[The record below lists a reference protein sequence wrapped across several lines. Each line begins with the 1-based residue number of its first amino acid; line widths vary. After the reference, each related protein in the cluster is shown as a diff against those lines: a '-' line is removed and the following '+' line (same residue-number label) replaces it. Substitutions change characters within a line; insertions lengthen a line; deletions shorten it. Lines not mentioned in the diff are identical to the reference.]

1 MSEIFVHL
9 RRDTMSTDVS
19 RPVVAT
25 PFLEQDKADVND
37 DGKTDQETGVPDS
50 KPTHMLS
57 ALVDKA
63 EKVDKLAG
71 ESINACFECNICLE
85 LAQDPIVTQC
95 GHLYC
100 WPCIYKWLQ
109 VYPEVQQ
116 CPVCKAGVSEDLVIP
131 LYGRGC
137 SGSDPRRKCLVS
149 TDVPC
154 RPQGLRLPAQ
164 GHLEVGGPPAPSGMP
179 VTGFGLMPSL
189 LGFGFQFGVGVGT
202 NLHGEP
208 LSPEQQQ
215 QAFLSRLLLM
225 LGSFV
230 IMCLLIF

>member
-1 MSEIFVHL
+1 M
-9 RRDTMSTDVS
+9 TDVK
-19 RPVVAT
+19 VDGVEEKAT
-25 PFLEQDKADVND
+25 GVGANDTTTNNSGNDKANNN
-37 DGKTDQETGVPDS
+37 
-50 KPTHMLS
+50 L
-57 ALVDKA
+57 
-63 EKVDKLAG
+63 DKLAG
-71 ESINACFECNICLE
+71 ESPNAYFECNICLE

-137 SGSDPRRKCLVS
+137 NGSDPRRKHVVS
-149 TDVPC
+149 ADVPC

-164 GHLEVGGPPAPSGMP
+164 GHLEVGGLPAQTGMP
-179 VTGFGLMPSL
+179 IAGFGLMPSL
-189 LGFGFQFGVGVGT
+189 LGFGFQFGVGMGT